1 MSETYADLLKRD
13 KDIVCRPMQDV
24 ANEDI
29 RTVEGNPIPH
39 AAERLSMK
47 VLMATPHVVVLRAI
61 RKKGLTDPVHKHDN
75 HDTVSTLIS
84 GKLRIHIG
92 DKSFDAV
99 PGATWRHRP
108 GVKHWSE
115 TLEDSVVIEIKTPPE
130 KTW

>member
-1 MSETYADLLKRD
+1 MPGTYADLVARD
-13 KDIVCRPMQDV
+13 KDVVCRAMDAV

-47 VLMATPHVVVLRAI
+47 VLMATPNVLVLRAI

-75 HDTVSTLIS
+75 HDTVCTLVS
-84 GKLRIHIG
+84 GRLKVHIG
-92 DKSFDAV
+92 NQSFEAL
-99 PGATWRHRP
+99 PGAAWRHRP

-115 TLEDSVVIEIKTPPE
+115 TLEDSVVIEIKMPPE